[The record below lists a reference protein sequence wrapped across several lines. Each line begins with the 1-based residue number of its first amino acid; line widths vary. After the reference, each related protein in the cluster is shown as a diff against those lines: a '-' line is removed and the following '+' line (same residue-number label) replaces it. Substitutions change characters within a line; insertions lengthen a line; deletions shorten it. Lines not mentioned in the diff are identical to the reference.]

1 MKEIFLDLLIIFT
14 AVVGVFLVKW
24 ISFKVIFQVVKL
36 KSERF
41 RLYLSRI
48 SSPLKLFVMLVT
60 LRLSIHFTNINIPY
74 KEQAYHIIKLIII
87 ASLAWLVVRILGVVL
102 KRLKSKYDV
111 NVSDNLDAR
120 KNITYIEWT
129 YQLSKVF
136 IWVIAGASMLLTFPE
151 VKNIGVTLFASAGIA
166 GLVIGIAAQPLLSNL
181 IAGIQIAITQP
192 IRLDDVVVVEGEW
205 GRIEGIGNTYV
216 VVKIWD
222 NRRLVLPISYF
233 VQQPF
238 QNWTRTTADIIGTV
252 FLYVDYRFPIDEL
265 RGELDN
271 ILESTDLWDRGTKVI
286 QVTESTE
293 KSMQLR
299 VLVSAPDS
307 PSAWDLRCLVREKLI
322 KFIQDKYPEYLPLAR
337 ANISSSDILNGNM

>member
-271 ILESTDLWDRGTKVI
+271 ILESTDLWDRVTKVI